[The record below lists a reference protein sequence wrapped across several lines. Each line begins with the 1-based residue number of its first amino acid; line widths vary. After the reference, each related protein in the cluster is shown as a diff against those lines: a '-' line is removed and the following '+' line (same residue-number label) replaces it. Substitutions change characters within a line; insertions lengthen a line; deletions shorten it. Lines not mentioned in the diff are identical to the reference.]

1 MKIIKAIKNKL
12 KFFLERQSLKLIGGY
27 FIEVED
33 SIAHRPLRLFL
44 RRDSF
49 MESEILKHG
58 LYGKWEK
65 ESLRIWSH
73 LSSRAR
79 VILDVGSNTGIYS
92 LLALNNNSQSKVLS
106 IEPVPVNFEVLVKN
120 IIANG
125 HQPCAEMV
133 ALSDKEGVAKM
144 FMLKDRLNYMTS
156 VNENRYA
163 LHPEIAGNH
172 EIVEIEVPI
181 VTYSSLAEKHHITKV
196 DLIKIDVEGHELAV
210 IKSMLPMIKKDL
222 PIILLEVIGDENAN
236 ELSKIFDKLGYN
248 YISID
253 ESNPGRVVSRL
264 TDNDHHNF
272 IICDQ
277 STIDFLRIKG
287 LVT

>member
-1 MKIIKAIKNKL
+1 
-12 KFFLERQSLKLIGGY
+12 
-27 FIEVED
+27 
-33 SIAHRPLRLFL
+33 
-44 RRDSF
+44 
-49 MESEILKHG
+49 
-58 LYGKWEK
+58 
-65 ESLRIWSH
+65 
-73 LSSRAR
+73 
-79 VILDVGSNTGIYS
+79 
-92 LLALNNNSQSKVLS
+92 
-106 IEPVPVNFEVLVKN
+106 
-120 IIANG
+120 
-125 HQPCAEMV
+125 
-133 ALSDKEGVAKM
+133 
-144 FMLKDRLNYMTS
+144 
-156 VNENRYA
+156 
-163 LHPEIAGNH
+163 
-172 EIVEIEVPI
+172 
-181 VTYSSLAEKHHITKV
+181 
-196 DLIKIDVEGHELAV
+196 VEGHELAV